1 MPYLGK
7 SPLHG
12 NYQKLDDF
20 SGDFDGS
27 DATHALAQNS
37 LALTPVTEAA
47 VIISINGV
55 IQEPITDYTVSGTN
69 ITFTTAPAAGANFF
83 GIVLGEQLDVGTPSD
98 ATVTTAKLA
107 TTFITGATDI
117 GAAIVDADLFLMDDG
132 AGGTLRKTVASRLKT
147 YIGGSDPASADGDT
161 LGTASLEW
169 SDLYL
174 ADGSVIY
181 FGNDQEIKVTH
192 VADTGLTLKHTA
204 TADDKPITLTLQ
216 TGETDMAA
224 NDVMG
229 KISFQAPDEGTGTD
243 AVLVAAA
250 IQARAEGDF
259 SSSSNATSL
268 DFMTGASEIAATKWS
283 ITSAGTF
290 LNAGTNVI
298 DMNAGK
304 IDLDAD
310 ADTSITADTDD
321 QIDFEIGGTDRYTFG
336 ADKATFT
343 FSIPGA
349 FSANAGGPLALEP
362 GTHTGV
368 GDKMGLSFGQMT
380 SGGSAIDDGTLIYDI
395 KTGAYTS
402 GGGSTHNS
410 DLVFEV
416 LNANAIA
423 EKFRISG
430 TGAAYIADS
439 ANAKMTVGL
448 TINQGAAD
456 YEIFALKS
464 SDIAHGISNQIETDS
479 YCAIQKTSATAGG
492 VRIVGATETKEGIRI
507 QPMVTTADTTKST
520 SGESTC
526 VVFGTIADGAG
537 DIDVMAGDAN
547 VFGVLGTG
555 AQTKFIV
562 DSDGDIHA
570 DGSLSAY
577 DEYDD
582 AMLARAMQIQ
592 LSEQPKN
599 EKVYGRIIQTEFDNF
614 VKYNKQT
621 LIDAGLL
628 GKPTEESEKEGHRG
642 LVNVTG
648 MQRLHNGAIVQQRA
662 MFETL
667 KSVVEEML
675 PGFASKLNERL
686 EAQSLPALPV

>member
-224 NDVMG
+224 NDIIG
-229 KISFQAPDEGTGTD
+229 AINFQAPDEGTGTD

-250 IQARAEGDF
+250 IKAYAEGDF
-259 SSSSNATSL
+259 SSSSNATTL
-268 DFMTGASEIAATKWS
+268 GFYTGASEIAATKWS

-395 KTGAYTS
+395 KTGAYTTGE
-402 GGGSTHNS
+402 GGTHSS

-416 LNANAIA
+416 LTANAIA

-430 TGAAYIADS
+430 TGALYIQDS
-439 ANAKMTVGL
+439 ANARMTVGL

-456 YEIFALKS
+456 NEIFALKS

>member
-464 SDIAHGISNQIETDS
+464 SDIAHGMSNQIETDS

-662 MFETL
+662 MFETM

-675 PGFASKLNERL
+675 PGFADKLNERL
-686 EAQSLPALPV
+686 EAQSLPALPA

>member
-1 MPYLGK
+1 MPYIGSKPSTANFSDLNGA
-7 SPLHG
+7 
-12 NYQKLDDF
+12 KLILDADADTSITADTDDTIHIEIAGADDF
-20 SGDFDGS
+20 TFTANTLTVLSGSTLTIASG
-27 DATHALAQNS
+27 ATIAN
-37 LALTPVTEAA
+37 
-47 VIISINGV
+47 
-55 IQEPITDYTVSGTN
+55 SGTA
-69 ITFTTAPAAGANFF
+69 TGF
-83 GIVLGEQLDVGTPSD
+83 GSNVPT
-98 ATVTTAKLA
+98 
-107 TTFITGATDI
+107 
-117 GAAIVDADLFLMDDG
+117 
-132 AGGTLRKTVASRLKT
+132 
-147 YIGGSDPASADGDT
+147 SADGQA
-161 LGTASLEW
+161 LGSASLEW

-174 ADGSVIY
+174 AESGVIY
-181 FGNDQEIKVTH
+181 FGNDQDVTVTH
-192 VADTGLTLKHTA
+192 DPDDGLFLKSTA
-204 TADDKPITLTLQ
+204 TTDNNPVLLTLQ